1 MSAYVNA
8 KKSLLKLS
16 ICAVIALLGVSQTE
30 GQVIN
35 STGPTG
41 LTGTSTALPGD
52 EVLIYTVGLL
62 DGNPLKQNNLGTPN
76 LGPPT
81 RPGIEITISDLTP
94 PTGLVAADFTG
105 LNLYKSPD
113 NVLDGGDTQVLN
125 NVTAVV
131 GGVTTLDVTGFATGS
146 AQRSIPTTETF
157 FFITAVIAP
166 TATPGHTFRVEAA
179 DNHIGI
185 QEANNCGF
193 PCGAPDYSIAGA
205 TIAANDGNAI
215 IIGDGSGNTSS
226 SFLNGQAG
234 GGRGIPFGGEP
245 VMLVLLI
252 GTGLYMIRRQLV

>member
-8 KKSLLKLS
+8 KKLLLKLS
-16 ICAVIALLGVSQTE
+16 ICVVITLLGVSQTE

-52 EVLIYTVGLL
+52 EVLIYTVGLS
-62 DGNPLKQNNLGTPN
+62 DPVPFKQNNLGTPD

-81 RPGIEITISDLTP
+81 RPGIEITISDLTAA
-94 PTGLVAADFTG
+94 TGLVAADFTG
-105 LNLYKSPD
+105 LNLYKSTD
-113 NVLDGGDTQVLN
+113 NVFDGGDTQILN
-125 NVTAVV
+125 NVPANVGAV
-131 GGVTTLDVTGFATGS
+131 TQLDVTGLPTGIGTP
-146 AQRSIPTTETF
+146 REIPTVGETF
-157 FFITAVIAP
+157 FLITAVISP
-166 TATPGHTFRVEAA
+166 TATPGHTFRVGAI
-179 DNHIGI
+179 NPHIGI
-185 QEANNCGF
+185 FDVNAPNNYDVN
-193 PCGAPDYSIAGA
+193 PALV
-205 TIAANDGNAI
+205 TAADGNNI
-215 IIGDGSGNTSS
+215 VIGSSNQSS

>member
-8 KKSLLKLS
+8 KKLLLKLS
-16 ICAVIALLGVSQTE
+16 ICVVITLLGVSQTE

-52 EVLIYTVGLL
+52 EVLIYTVGLS
-62 DGNPLKQNNLGTPN
+62 DPVPFKQNNLGTPD

-81 RPGIEITISDLTP
+81 RPGIEITISDLTAAP
-94 PTGLVAADFTG
+94 GLVAADFTG
-105 LNLYKSPD
+105 LNLYKSTD
-113 NVLDGGDTQVLN
+113 NVLDGGDTQVLT

-166 TATPGHTFRVEAA
+166 TATPGHTFRVGAA
-179 DNHIGI
+179 DPHIGI
-185 QEANNCGF
+185 EEANNCV
-193 PCGAPDYSIAGA
+193 PCGAPDYAIAGA
-205 TIAANDGNAI
+205 FIIAADSDAI

>member
-1 MSAYVNA
+1 MMQMRNNV
-8 KKSLLKLS
+8 KRLKNTLS
-16 ICAVIALLGVSQTE
+16 IYASVILLTVSASE
-30 GQVIN
+30 GLIN
-35 STGPTG
+35 NTTGPTG
-41 LTGTSTALPGD
+41 LTGSSTALPGD
-52 EVLIYTVGLL
+52 EVLIYSVGLTE
-62 DGNPLKQNNLGTPN
+62 GAPFPVKQNNLGS
-76 LGPPT
+76 GVGV
-81 RPGIEITISDLTP
+81 PGIEITISDLTAA
-94 PTGLVAADFTG
+94 TGLVAADFTG
-105 LNLYKSPD
+105 LNLYKSTD
-113 NVLDGGDTQVLN
+113 NVLDGGDTQVLT

-166 TATPGHTFRVEAA
+166 TATPGHTFRVGAA
-179 DNHIGI
+179 DPHIGI
-185 QEANNCGF
+185 EEANNCV
-193 PCGAPDYSIAGA
+193 PCGAPDYAIAGA
-205 TIAANDGNAI
+205 FIIAADSDAI